1 MKSKNVLIVDD
12 NALNRRVFEHIIGQV
27 YNFDIAENGK
37 IALEKLQTG
46 NFDLVLMDIQMPVMD
61 GITAMKKIKHEN
73 LTNAPIIA
81 ISAYAEQNDKD
92 YFLSTGFCDFI
103 AKPIKPKLF
112 LETLSLHL
120 EHGVKVDLE
129 KSNSERKNFDTLDE
143 KVLIQ
148 LQKYNSKENIQIVY
162 NDFIEETESLLT
174 EMKQFLIVK
183 DFEAVGEKLHIIKG
197 NSGTL
202 GAQKIY
208 NCCKEFE
215 KNIKN
220 GIFDNTLKDYLILM
234 ELFDSF
240 KTYLNQSEHFNP

>member
-27 YNFDIAENGK
+27 YNFDIAQNGK
-37 IALEKLQTG
+37 IALEKLKNG

-61 GITAMKKIKHEN
+61 GITAMKKIRNEN
-73 LTNAPIIA
+73 LTDSPIIA

-92 YFLSTGFCDFI
+92 YFLSTGFSDFI

-112 LETLSLHL
+112 LETISQHL
-120 EHGVKVDLE
+120 KEEIKIDGEISGV
-129 KSNSERKNFDTLDE
+129 ERENLDTLDE
-143 KVLIQ
+143 KVLKQ
-148 LQKYNSKENIQIVY
+148 LQKYNSIENIHAVY
-162 NDFIEETESLLT
+162 TDFIEETESLLHET
-174 EMKQFLIVK
+174 EQLLKTK
-183 DFEAVGEKLHIIKG
+183 DYESIGEKLHIIKG

-202 GAQKIY
+202 GAQKVY

-220 GIFDNTLKDYLILM
+220 GIFDNTLKDYLILR

-240 KTYLNQSEHFNP
+240 KTYINQSEHFNP